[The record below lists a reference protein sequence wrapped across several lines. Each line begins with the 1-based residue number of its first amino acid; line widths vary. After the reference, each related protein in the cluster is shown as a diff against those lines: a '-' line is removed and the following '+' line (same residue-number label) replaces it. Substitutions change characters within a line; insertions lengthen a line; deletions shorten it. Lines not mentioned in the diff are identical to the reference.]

1 MSARD
6 WQPGEPEVE
15 AAARALYEEER
26 NESMGFD
33 AWPEY
38 DDPENVGR
46 HIYEGHAR
54 AALIAA
60 HAVTADLLPVPQA
73 VEGAI
78 DGEVED
84 AITDEI
90 HNRLHG
96 FARTAEERFLGATYV
111 EDLSPTHG
119 GLDETVE
126 VIQPGR
132 SEAEVKAEALREFAD
147 TRGVHVGDEDDEWWR
162 GYRQAQRECLHAAA
176 AAADR
181 IGGE

>member
-1 MSARD
+1 MSARE

-73 VEGAI
+73 DDGAI
-78 DGEVED
+78 EDVVARAAAVIHEHEGICSCGHDSSVEHNSNGCYARISYEPLTTCDCTLDHGEGTSAVVV
-84 AITDEI
+84 
-90 HNRLHG
+90 
-96 FARTAEERFLGATYV
+96 ARALAAAGL
-111 EDLSPTHG
+111 LSG
-119 GLDETVE
+119 GV
-126 VIQPGR
+126 PGR
-132 SEAEVKAEALREFAD
+132 SESDV
-147 TRGVHVGDEDDEWWR
+147 RGGD
-162 GYRQAQRECLHAAA
+162 L
-176 AAADR
+176 
-181 IGGE
+181 